1 MSEAEKLE
9 STVDLFESC
18 LGFAEEATQS
28 IDAATKEKP
37 DFGMRRVFDVVSE
50 STLKQKTQLVDN
62 YIKPQLVQEVR
73 DLNELVELYEKKK
86 KNLEKQHEVLR
97 LKIENA
103 ESS

>member
-1 MSEAEKLE
+1 MSEAGKLE

-18 LGFAEEATQS
+18 LSFAEEATQS

>member
-28 IDAATKEKP
+28 IDTATKEKP